1 MDIKLVKRL
10 CLGTVQFGL
19 DYGIANQRGKISEGE
34 VGQILTYAHQVGID
48 TIDTGQAY
56 GDSEHVIGKFIE
68 GGMCDFNIITKT
80 PSLNGFEGEG
90 NAKNIIQPSLK
101 ALGREKIYGYLVH
114 QFSDYLTHHAL
125 WGMMEELKREGI
137 VQKIGF
143 SIYKPEELE
152 LLFDRNVPFD
162 IIQFPYSIFDRR
174 FEQYFSRLKEK
185 NIEINVR
192 SVFLQGLAFLNPDTL
207 PEHLVHARDDLKR
220 LIDASKEINVP
231 VHAVCLNFVLLN
243 SDIDIAIIG
252 IDSLEQL
259 KQNIDAV
266 KFLSE
271 VQRIYDDI
279 KAISINDESILLPY
293 NWGVA

>member
-1 MDIKLVKRL
+1 MEKLINKI
-10 CLGTVQFGL
+10 CLGTAQFGL
-19 DYGIANQRGKISEGE
+19 DYGIANQRGRIAVGE
-34 VGQILTYAHQVGID
+34 IDEILTFASQKGIEAL
-48 TIDTGQAY
+48 DTGRAY
-56 GDSEHVIGKFIE
+56 GESE
-68 GGMCDFNIITKT
+68 NILGRLTSKHPYNFRMTTKT

-101 ALGREKIYGYLVH
+101 ALRREKIYGYLVH

-125 WGMMEELKREGI
+125 WGMLEELKREGI

-174 FEQYFSRLKEK
+174 FEQYFSLLRKK

-220 LIDASKEINVP
+220 LIHESKEINVP

-243 SDIDIAIIG
+243 SDIDIAVIG

-279 KAISINDESILLPY
+279 KAISINDENILLPY
-293 NWGVA
+293 NWKVA